1 MNIKET
7 EDAFTLDVY
16 PKRDVVF
23 VRGKGCKLY
32 DEEGKEYI
40 DCASNVG
47 VSAIGHGNE
56 FVAQAI
62 YEQYL
67 RLANCYGIFYNN
79 VRARLAEKLAHIAP
93 GHLKKVFFCNSGTEA
108 VEAAIKFARTSKG
121 KKEIICAM
129 RAFHG
134 KTMGSL
140 AATWEQEYKKPFMP
154 MLEGFVHIP
163 FNNFERLKSAVNENT
178 AAIML
183 EVIQG
188 ESGVRIGDK
197 RFFEDVRG
205 LCDERGILLIIDEVQ
220 TGFGRT
226 GKMFACEYYVEP
238 DILCLAKPM
247 AGGIPMGA
255 VLCSDKVKVP
265 KKSHTS
271 TFGGNP
277 LACAASLAT
286 IDFIERENLVDRA
299 KELGEY
305 FLEKLKRIENPKI
318 NEVRGLG
325 LMIGIELN
333 EKAEP
338 YARLLIERGV
348 IALLADKFTMR
359 FLPPLIISKEE
370 VDIVVKKVGEVLQ
383 CF

>member
-1 MNIKET
+1 
-7 EDAFTLDVY
+7 
-16 PKRDVVF
+16 
-23 VRGKGCKLY
+23 
-32 DEEGKEYI
+32 
-40 DCASNVG
+40 
-47 VSAIGHGNE
+47 
-56 FVAQAI
+56 
-62 YEQYL
+62 
-67 RLANCYGIFYNN
+67 
-79 VRARLAEKLAHIAP
+79 
-93 GHLKKVFFCNSGTEA
+93 
-108 VEAAIKFARTSKG
+108 
-121 KKEIICAM
+121 
-129 RAFHG
+129 
-134 KTMGSL
+134 MGSL

-286 IDFIERENLVDRA
+286 INFIERENLVDRA

-338 YARLLIERGV
+338 YARLLMERGV